1 MVGVADNLGQ
11 ADDDLLFDALRN
23 GVQDLKDLLDEGALP
38 NQSVEPSKVVEN
50 FLWDA
55 SGGSLVL
62 GLGVHDPLRRSANRV
77 ILLLPCGVFFLDGQ

>member
-1 MVGVADNLGQ
+1 MVGVTDNLGQ
-11 ADDDLLFDALRN
+11 ADDDLLLDALRN

-50 FLWDA
+50 LLWDA

-62 GLGVHDPLRRSANRV
+62 GRGVHDPLRRSANRGEYS
-77 ILLLPCGVFFLDGQ
+77 CKKS